1 VDLSLNK
8 MIGDRLQRIANVLLL
23 NASFL
28 DNPGLLNGK
37 MGIAIFF
44 YHYSRFTKNKI
55 YENFAGVLVDEIYE
69 EINTSTPVNFENGL
83 TGIGWG
89 IEYLVKNGFVQADTD
104 EALSEID
111 NYVSRSMM
119 SYAITSE
126 NCNDLAGYGFYYP
139 SRLGL
144 RCIDEESSVV
154 KGIVKCIK
162 FFTDYIERVIVG
174 KEIAGFDLYSLT
186 EDTIC
191 SLIWFLLQTQRLGFS
206 SEPAFRIFSC
216 ISEHVEQLLK
226 SSSGPFESN
235 LRLMVE
241 SFVASIPD
249 DLLKSSYSSISVK
262 GNSNTCKSDTIVEIL
277 IKNTWLELIC
287 NPYSNETRLY
297 RREKSDLFSLIDI
310 EDYWERQLDKLN
322 SDNLGLK
329 GWAGLG
335 FSILKII

>member
-1 VDLSLNK
+1 MDLSLTK

-23 NASFL
+23 NAGFI

-44 YHYSRFTKNKI
+44 YLYSRFTKNKI
-55 YENFAGVLVDEIYE
+55 YEDYAGELVDEIYE

-89 IEYLVKNGFVQADTD
+89 IEYLIRNGFVQADSD

-111 NYVSRSMM
+111 NYVSGNMM
-119 SYAITSE
+119 SFAITSE

-139 SRLGL
+139 SRLGQ

-154 KGIVKCIK
+154 KGIIQYIK
-162 FFTDYIERVIVG
+162 FFTDYIENVIVR
-174 KEIAGFDLYSLT
+174 KEIADFDLNSLT

-191 SLIWFLLQTQRLGFS
+191 SLIWFLLQTHRFGFS
-206 SEPAFRIFSC
+206 SEPAVRIISC
-216 ISEHVEQLLK
+216 MSEYVEQLLK
-226 SSSGPFESN
+226 NSYSPLKPN
-235 LRLMVE
+235 LQSLVE
-241 SFVASIPD
+241 SLVNSLQD
-249 DLLKSSYSSISVK
+249 DHLKSSYSSISVK
-262 GNSNTCKSDTIVEIL
+262 GNSNTCKSDTIIAIL
-277 IKNTWLELIC
+277 IKNTWQDLIC

-310 EDYWERQLDKLN
+310 EDYWEWQLDNLN

-335 FSILKII
+335 LSILKII

>member
-1 VDLSLNK
+1 MDLSLNK
-8 MIGDRLQRIANVLLL
+8 MTGDRLQRIANVLLL

-55 YENFAGVLVDEIYE
+55 YENFAGELVDEIYE

-104 EALSEID
+104 KALSEID

-119 SYAITSE
+119 SHVITTE

-144 RCIDEESSVV
+144 RHIDDENSVV
-154 KGIVKCIK
+154 KGIVNSIT
-162 FFTDYIERVIVG
+162 FFTDYIERVIVK

-186 EDTIC
+186 ENTIC

-206 SEPAFRIFSC
+206 SEPAFRIFSR
-216 ISEHVEQLLK
+216 ISEYVEQLLK

-241 SFVASIPD
+241 SYVASIPD
-249 DLLKSSYSSISVK
+249 DLLKTSYTSIYVK
-262 GNSNTCKSDTIVEIL
+262 EKSNPYKSDTIVKIL

-297 RREKSDLFSLIDI
+297 RREKSDFFSLIDI
-310 EDYWERQLDKLN
+310 EDYWERQLDNLN

-335 FSILKII
+335 LSILKII

>member
-1 VDLSLNK
+1 MDLSLNK
-8 MIGDRLQRIANVLLL
+8 MIEDWLQRIANVLLL

-44 YHYSRFTKNKI
+44 YNYSRFTKNKI
-55 YENFAGVLVDEIYE
+55 YEDFAGELVDEIYE

-104 EALSEID
+104 KALSEID

-119 SYAITSE
+119 SHVITSE
-126 NCNDLAGYGFYYP
+126 NGNDLSGYGFYYP

-144 RCIDEESSVV
+144 RHIDDENSVV
-154 KGIVKCIK
+154 RGIVNCIT
-162 FFTDYIERVIVG
+162 FFTDYIEKVIVR

-186 EDTIC
+186 ENTIC

-206 SEPAFRIFSC
+206 PEPAYRVFSC

-226 SSSGPFESN
+226 SSSGPLESN

-249 DLLKSSYSSISVK
+249 DLLKKSYTSISAK
-262 GNSNTCKSDTIVEIL
+262 EKSNTYKPETIVEIL
-277 IKNTWLELIC
+277 INNTWQELIC
-287 NPYSNETRLY
+287 NPYSNDTRLY

-310 EDYWERQLDKLN
+310 EDYWQGQLDKLN